1 MLAVGF
7 LILFP
12 LVPALLVALIKNQR
26 ARGIITYVCAAVI
39 MIATI
44 LLACQ
49 YLVADAQ
56 TFQFE
61 SELVNW
67 LLFAVDLFIAGVIIY
82 HGVKR
87 DNGLAILLAII
98 SIVIMVYLEFFVVNN
113 ASLDVAVEY
122 GLYVDTLSVIMA
134 LIIGIVGSAICIYA
148 VGYMQDFSE
157 HHQGDPV
164 TGEYADRRGYFFAL
178 MFVFLSAMYM
188 IVFANNLSW
197 LYTGWEVTTVCSF
210 LLIGYTR
217 TDEAIR
223 NSFRQINMNL
233 LGGIAFGIALIV
245 LGTQYG
251 TLALDEM
258 IEIGQYCV
266 IPVGLIAFAG
276 LTKAAQMPF
285 QSWLLGAMVAPTP
298 TSALLHSSTMVKAGV
313 FILLKLAPC
322 MSGMPSG
329 MMVIAIGSITFIF
342 CSAMAI
348 SETNGKRVLAY
359 STISNL
365 GLICICAGI
374 GTAEAVW
381 AGIFLIIFH
390 ACAKALLFMCVGTAE
405 HHIGSRNIEDMD
417 NLFVRMPK
425 LARCMAIGMLCMF
438 IAPFGMLISKWGVM
452 VSLVDAGY
460 LPVLIVIAFGS
471 ALTFI
476 FWAKWLGKICAVA
489 NETESVEDTV
499 HGNEWFALGTCIVL
513 VLACCLLLPAI
524 SSQVVVPYLSGIYG
538 SMDATIDT
546 DNLLIMAICVAAI
559 IILYIGFFGTTK
571 GEKSDIYLGGG
582 GIDPDA
588 RIYQGATLA
597 PAEATSRNMYLTK
610 WFGAETINLP
620 GSIAAI
626 AVLCIGL
633 LATVFMGGVLL

>member
-1 MLAVGF
+1 MLYVGF

-12 LVPALLVALIKNQR
+12 LVPALAMALVKNQR
-26 ARGIITYVCAAVI
+26 ARGIITYVSAAII
-39 MIATI
+39 MIATV

-67 LLFAVDLFIAGVIIY
+67 LLFAIDLFLAGIVIY
-82 HGVKR
+82 HGVKY
-87 DNGLAILLAII
+87 DNGLAILMSII
-98 SIVIMVYLEFFVVNN
+98 SILIMCYLEFGVVNN
-113 ASLDVAVEY
+113 SSLDVAVEY
-122 GLYVDTLSVIMA
+122 GLYVDSLSVIMA

-148 VGYMQDFSE
+148 VGYMSDFAE
-157 HHQGDPV
+157 HHQGDSE

-188 IVFANNLSW
+188 IVFANNMSW

-217 TDEAIR
+217 TEEAIR

-233 LGGIAFGIALIV
+233 LGGIAFGVALIV

-251 TLALDEM
+251 TLALDEL
-258 IEIGQYCV
+258 IEIGQYAV

-313 FILLKLAPC
+313 FILIKLAPC

-329 MMVIAIGSITFIF
+329 LMVVAVGSVTFIF
-342 CSAMAI
+342 CAAMAI

-390 ACAKALLFMCVGTAE
+390 ACTKALLFMCVGTAE
-405 HHIGSRNIEDMD
+405 HHIGSRMIEDMD

-425 LARCMAIGMLCMF
+425 LARFMAIGMACMF
-438 IAPFGMLISKWGVM
+438 IAPFGMLVSKWGVM

-460 LPVLIVIAFGS
+460 LPVVIVIAFGS
-471 ALTFI
+471 ALTFV
-476 FWAKWLGKICAVA
+476 FWAKWLGKICAISGD
-489 NETESVEDTV
+489 TESDEDTV
-499 HGNEWFALGTCIVL
+499 HGNEWFALGTCLVL
-513 VLACCLLLPAI
+513 VLCCCLLLPVI
-524 SSQVVVPYLSGIYG
+524 SSNVVVPYLSGVFG
-538 SMDATIDT
+538 SVSATIET
-546 DNLLIMAICVAAI
+546 DNLLIMACCVAVIAI
-559 IILYIGFFGTTK
+559 LAIGFFGTNK
-571 GEKSDIYLGGG
+571 DRKSDIYLGGG

-610 WFGAETINLP
+610 WFGAKTLNLP
-620 GSIAAI
+620 GSILAI
-626 AVLCIGL
+626 AIICIGL
-633 LATVFMGGVLL
+633 LATVFMGGALF